1 MTRKDLTNLVLIIGL
16 SLMSLFNYRY
26 QPPPPNFIS
35 NSADSNDD
43 AGEREG
49 EKAATNLLMSS
60 NSADDNAD
68 AEAVTELLK
77 SSNSSD
83 YVWLGN
89 HWIPP
94 AGVPT
99 FTPSQI
105 LEYFQKRNVLFVG
118 DSTCRR
124 SYATLFGLMN
134 ATDRNN
140 VDVQSID
147 EASIIDYG
155 KGDNFRGGCQ
165 LKDRIHGLGYVL
177 CRDLPNDTHPV
188 LDVDINTNVTLK
200 KRDRFD
206 LVSHVCYSEVEYMF
220 RQDEDNL
227 PFLARVKQ
235 NYDLVVIANG
245 IWEVTTRAC
254 TVKEVTNSTA
264 EDRLER
270 LLNNIQNA
278 SSPEL
283 QIAFRT
289 SGFDHKRGGDDIVW
303 DLIHHSNE
311 FFQNVSANA
320 ADRGD
325 EMSNLTLVDW
335 GSVIFKRSFGVDRIE
350 GDIPPHYGLEGR
362 LLFIQQLMHELK
374 KAEA

>member
-1 MTRKDLTNLVLIIGL
+1 M
-16 SLMSLFNYRY
+16 
-26 QPPPPNFIS
+26 
-35 NSADSNDD
+35 
-43 AGEREG
+43 
-49 EKAATNLLMSS
+49 
-60 NSADDNAD
+60 
-68 AEAVTELLK
+68 
-77 SSNSSD
+77 
-83 YVWLGN
+83 
-89 HWIPP
+89 
-94 AGVPT
+94 
-99 FTPSQI
+99 

-147 EASIIDYG
+147 ETSIIDHG
-155 KGDNFRGGCQ
+155 KGDNYQSRCP
-165 LKDRIHGLGYVL
+165 LKDRIHDLPYIL

-188 LDVDINTNVTLK
+188 RDVVDLNTNVTVK
-200 KRDRFD
+200 KRGRFD
-206 LVSHVCYSEVEYMF
+206 MVNYVCYSQVEHIF

-245 IWEVTTRAC
+245 IWEVARTESC
-254 TVKEVTNSTA
+254 TAKEVTNSTA

-270 LLNNIQNA
+270 LLRNIQNA

-289 SGFDHKRGGDDIVW
+289 SGFDHREGDGIVW